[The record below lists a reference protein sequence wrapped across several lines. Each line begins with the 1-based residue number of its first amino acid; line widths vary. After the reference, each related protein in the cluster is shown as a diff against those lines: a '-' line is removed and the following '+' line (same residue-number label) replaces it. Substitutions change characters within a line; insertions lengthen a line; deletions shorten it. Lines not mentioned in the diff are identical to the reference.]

1 MFTQPP
7 PPRITVPLEIGRL
20 VTEEDRQQPEKAVR
34 KLFVRLFQTSPKPAL
49 MNEFQQLASTKG
61 VPLDDQAIRDLVA
74 LMMSTPHYQLC

>member
-7 PPRITVPLEIGRL
+7 PPRITAPLEISRL
-20 VTEEDRQQPEKAVR
+20 VTEKDRHQPEKAVR
-34 KLFVRLFQTSPKPAL
+34 ELFVRVFQTSPKPAL

-61 VPLDDQAIRDLVA
+61 IPLDDPAIREIVA